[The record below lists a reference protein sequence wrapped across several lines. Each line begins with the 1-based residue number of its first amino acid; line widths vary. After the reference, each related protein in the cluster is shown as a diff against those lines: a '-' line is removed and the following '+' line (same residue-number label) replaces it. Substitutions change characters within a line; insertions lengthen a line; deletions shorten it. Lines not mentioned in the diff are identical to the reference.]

1 MRNGIFISL
10 ILTISIAFSSCEK
23 NQTRKTTSLNGTW
36 NLEVTT
42 NPEQIPSTF
51 THTIQVPGLVDMA
64 VPEIKKTGYPS
75 DSAKYYWY
83 NTKFILDKNSPVC
96 LLKIHKAFYGKKI
109 YVNNQL
115 VAEHL
120 PAFIPA
126 EIDIQKYLNDAGKE
140 NVLTIRLGTFYNFPD
155 TLVNGK
161 DFEKSCF
168 ISGIYD
174 DVKIIQ
180 SAYPYVQNVQ
190 VVPNIKDGSITVVSE
205 LNTLNKS
212 GNFNLNYSVLEH
224 KTGKLVA
231 EGKAKVT
238 ATGGIDISTVT
249 VKIPGFQLWSPDN
262 PFLYDL
268 VLNTGADSYKTS
280 FGLREFRFDN
290 GTGRAMLNGKIFY
303 MKGTNV
309 PVYRF
314 FEDSLRG
321 SLPWNKEWVTKLNT
335 QFKSMNWN
343 VIRYHVG
350 PAPDFWYD
358 LADEMGILIQDEF
371 AIWFGKGIMEWRPK
385 LKAATIAADYKVW
398 MRERWNHPCVVIWD
412 AQNETVTDETGKAIN
427 MVRHLDLSNRPWDN
441 GWSRPQAATDAIESH
456 PYLFHPYGQKNAKIP
471 KEGIIK
477 SLLSV
482 HQRLPDNDPG
492 NYDRVEK
499 DKNFTNVRFV
509 NEYGWLWV
517 NRDGSATTLS
527 ENVYKYL
534 YGDTVTNAQRLY
546 LYARLEAM
554 LTEYWRC
561 QRTNTGV
568 MHFAGLT
575 YSRPREPRGQTSD
588 NFVSPVTLEF
598 EPNFLKY
605 VKPAFADVALMIDL
619 WEKEY
624 KAGSEIDV
632 PVEVIND
639 LYSDWQGEIVLT
651 LSASGQ
657 NISTQTEAL
666 TVKSLGKEVR
676 IFKLKVPAIN
686 GKYELQATLKLN
698 SEAIFSLRDMVVK

>member
-1 MRNGIFISL
+1 MSNRTFILVMLCFSV
-10 ILTISIAFSSCEK
+10 AFSSCEK
-23 NQTRKTTSLNGTW
+23 NQTRNTISLNGTW
-36 NLEVTT
+36 NLEVTK
-42 NPEQIPSTF
+42 NPDQIPSSF
-51 THTIQVPGLVDMA
+51 THTVPVPGLVDLA
-64 VPEIKKTGYPS
+64 VPPVEKPGYKS
-75 DSAKYYWY
+75 DSANYYWY
-83 NTKFILDKNSPVC
+83 NTKFKLEKNTSVC

-109 YVNNQL
+109 FVNNKL

-120 PAFIPA
+120 PAFTPVV
-126 EIDIQKYLNDAGKE
+126 IDIQKYLNDAGKE
-140 NVLTIRLGTFYNFPD
+140 NELIIRLGTFYNFPD
-155 TLVNGK
+155 TLVNGM
-161 DFEKSCF
+161 DFEKSRF

-174 DVKIIQ
+174 DVEIIQ
-180 SAYPYVQNVQ
+180 SAYPFIQNVQ
-190 VVPNIKDGSITVVSE
+190 VVPNIHNGSITVVSE
-205 LNTLNKS
+205 LNTLGKS

-231 EGKAKVT
+231 DGKAKVT
-238 ATGGIDISTVT
+238 ATGKIDLSNVV
-249 VKIPGFQLWSPDN
+249 VKIPDFQLWSPDS
-262 PFLYDL
+262 PFLYEL
-268 VLNTGADSYKTS
+268 KLSTGSDSYSTR
-280 FGLREFRFDN
+280 FGMREFRFDN
-290 GTGRAMLNGKIFY
+290 EKGRAMLNGKIFY
-303 MKGTNV
+303 MKGTNI

-321 SLPWNKEWVTKLNT
+321 SLPWNREWVIKLNT

-371 AIWFGKGIMEWRPK
+371 AIWFGEGIKEWRPK
-385 LKAATIAADYKVW
+385 LKAATIAADYKAW

-441 GWSRPQAATDAIESH
+441 GWSKPQSVNDAIESH
-456 PYLFHPYGQKNAKIP
+456 PYLFFQYGQKNAKIP

-477 SLLSV
+477 SIFSV
-482 HQRLPDNDPG
+482 EKLPYNDPG
-492 NYDRVEK
+492 NYDRVDK
-499 DKNFTNVRFV
+499 DKNFTNIRFV

-527 ENVYKYL
+527 EKVYKNL

-561 QRTNTGV
+561 QRNNTGV

-575 YSRPREPRGQTSD
+575 YSRPRQPRGQTSD

-598 EPNFLKY
+598 EPNFVKF
-605 VKPAFADVALMIDL
+605 VKPAFADVALMIDS
-619 WEKEY
+619 WEKAY

-639 LYSDWQGEIVLT
+639 LYTDWQGEIVLT
-651 LSASGQ
+651 LSATGR
-657 NISTQTEAL
+657 NISTQTEPL
-666 TVKSLGKEVR
+666 TVKPLGKEVR
-676 IFKLKVPAIN
+676 TFKLKVPEIK
-686 GKYELQATLKLN
+686 GKYELKATLRLN
-698 SEAIFSLRDMVVK
+698 NEDVFSVRDMDVK